1 MCGYCG
7 VGCGMVLDV
16 ARQDDGLLKVIKVS
30 GDRDHPANAG
40 RLCTKGA
47 TSADL
52 LAAPGRLDTALI
64 RADRGA
70 TPSPRGVDEAISE
83 TARRLRAII
92 DEHGP
97 DAFAMYV
104 SGQMTLEAQY
114 LANKLVK
121 GFIGTNNIESNSRLC
136 MASAGTGYKL
146 SLGADGPPGSYD
158 DLDHADVFLVIG
170 SNMADC
176 HPILFLR
183 MMERVRA
190 GARLIVVDPRRTAT
204 AEKAD
209 LFLQIRP
216 GADLAL
222 LNGLLGLITP
232 DLDFIGSWTEGWEAM
247 PGFLADYPPDRVAE
261 LTGLAEEDI
270 RTAAEWIDA
279 AGNWVSLWTMGLNQS
294 THGTWN
300 TNALINLH
308 LATGAICRTGSG
320 PFSLTGQPNAMG
332 GREMGYM
339 GPGLPGQRSVLVPAD
354 REFTEA
360 VWGVP
365 AGTLRTDVGRGTVD
379 MFEQMAAGRIRA
391 CWIICTNPVASVGNR
406 RTVIA
411 GLEAAELVVTQDA
424 FAETETNAYADIALP
439 AAMWSEADGI
449 MINSER
455 NLTLVHP
462 VVPAPGEALPD
473 WQIIARV
480 AAEMGYRE
488 AFTYGCA
495 EEILEEIKTFTNPQT
510 GYDLRGITYQRLAQG
525 PVQWPAAPGGPDRN
539 PVRYRTD
546 DGGLRFA
553 TPGGRAVFHARPHT
567 DPAEMPD
574 DDYPFVL
581 NTGRLQHQWH
591 TMTKTGKIAKLNRL
605 NPKPFLEINAV
616 DAERYEI
623 TAGDLVEIA
632 SRRGR
637 AVLPAVVTDR
647 VLPGTCFAPIH
658 WNDLFGEYV
667 SVNAV
672 TSDAVDPL
680 SFQPELKVCA
690 VALTRVAAA
699 PAPAPTGAAPGGP
712 SAVLPGG
719 QSAVLPGGQ
728 SAVSPGGL
736 PALSSGGPS
745 ALSSV
750 SSSDGPSA
758 SSPDEPAVSSSGG
771 LSVSSADGP
780 AVPSAGGLSL
790 SSAGGSSLA
799 DAVFSVEANALLARL
814 GLDSAPPVLDEGQRR
829 YLAGFL
835 AGATLRPG
843 PAALPANAPFDP
855 DTAMWVNGLLAG
867 VLPAVPSPGLL
878 PTVAPGLPPAVE
890 PPAVRL
896 QVLWAS
902 QTGNAEDFARVVAGR
917 LAETGRPVTVL
928 GMDGPAAD
936 LLDPGADLLV
946 VTSTFGDGDA
956 PDNGSTFWDS
966 LAGDTA
972 PRLDGQRFAVLAF
985 GDSNY
990 DDFCG
995 HGRRLD
1001 ERLAQLGAVR
1011 LAPRADCEPDFESTA
1026 DGWLSSVLTALAD
1039 APTAPTPPPAAPI
1052 TSPPSPPASPLAL
1065 PFAGSASPIAGLA
1078 SSSAPL
1084 VSLPAGLAPPAAL
1097 GASPP
1102 VPLPSPPAPLASPAG
1117 PFASPTAP
1125 FASPTAPF
1133 ASPTAP
1139 LASPAAPLASPA
1151 VPLAPPPAPLASP
1164 AAPLASPTAPFASPA
1179 VPLASSAA
1187 SVASPAMP
1195 LAWPAASAASA
1206 ASPDGALVVAAAPDV
1221 SAPVVTALAG
1231 PTKAAPLAAALIGNR
1246 LLSLPGSAK
1255 EVRRFT
1261 LDTGG
1266 MLDYQAG
1273 DALGVWPVNC
1283 PELVSEWLT
1292 VTGLPGDAV
1301 VELDRLG
1308 ALPLADALSRHL
1320 DITRVTTDLLRFVA
1334 ERSGSPQIRT
1344 LLRADN
1350 KGELAK
1356 WTWGRQA
1363 ADVIAEHPVDAT
1375 AQEWTRVLKRLQP
1388 RQYSISSTP
1397 LTDPGLV
1404 SLTVSVVRFDNH
1416 RGRPRKGVCSTHLA
1430 DAPAGAAVPVY
1441 VQRAPHFRPPAD
1453 PNTPMIMVGPGT
1465 GIAPFLGFL
1474 QERQVTGA
1482 PGGNWLFFGEQR
1494 STTDFYYAE
1503 ELEALRADGILSRL
1517 DVAFSR
1523 DQRSKIYVQ
1532 DRMREKGAMLWAW
1545 LQAGAHFYVCG
1556 DASRMARDV
1565 DRALHDI
1572 AVNHGRL
1579 TAEAATAYLKQL
1591 ATDKRYVRDVY

>member
-16 ARQDDGLLKVIKVS
+16 ARQDDGPLKVIKAS
-30 GDRDHPANAG
+30 GDRGHPANAG

-47 TSADL
+47 TSAEL
-52 LAAPGRLDTALI
+52 LAAPGRLDTALV
-64 RADRGA
+64 RPARGA
-70 TPSPRGVDEAISE
+70 APAPLAVDAAISE
-83 TARRLRAII
+83 TARRLRAIV

-183 MMERVRA
+183 MMERVKA
-190 GARLIVVDPRRTAT
+190 GAKLIVVDPRRTAT

-232 DLDFIGSWTEGWEAM
+232 DLGFIEAWTEGWEAM
-247 PGFLADYPPDRVAE
+247 PEFLADYPPDRVAE
-261 LTGLAEEDI
+261 LTGLAEADI
-270 RTAAEWIDA
+270 RTAAAWIGA

-354 REFTEA
+354 REFTEK

-365 AGTLRTDVGRGTVD
+365 AGTLRTEVGKGTVD
-379 MFEQMAAGRIRA
+379 MFEQMAAGRIKA

-411 GLEAAELVVTQDA
+411 GLEAAELVITQDA

-462 VVPAPGEALPD
+462 VVPAPGGALPD

-480 AAEMGYRE
+480 AAEMGYGP
-488 AFTYGCA
+488 AFGYGSA
-495 EEILEEIKTFTNPQT
+495 EEILEEITTFANPQT
-510 GYDLRGITYQRLAQG
+510 GYDLRGVTYERLARG

-539 PVRYRTD
+539 PIRYRTA

-553 TPGGRAVFHARPHT
+553 TPSGRAVFHARPHT

-605 NPKPFLEINAV
+605 NPEPFLEINAI
-616 DAERYEI
+616 DAERHEI
-623 TAGDLVEIA
+623 AAGDLVEIA

-637 AVLPAVVTDR
+637 AVLPAVVTGR
-647 VLPGTCFAPIH
+647 VQPGACFAPIH

-672 TSDAVDPL
+672 TSDAVDPI

-699 PAPAPTGAAPGGP
+699 PAPVPAGPGRPGVLGGHSIAEAA
-712 SAVLPGG
+712 L
-719 QSAVLPGGQ
+719 
-728 SAVSPGGL
+728 
-736 PALSSGGPS
+736 
-745 ALSSV
+745 
-750 SSSDGPSA
+750 
-758 SSPDEPAVSSSGG
+758 
-771 LSVSSADGP
+771 
-780 AVPSAGGLSL
+780 
-790 SSAGGSSLA
+790 
-799 DAVFSVEANALLARL
+799 SVEANAVLARL
-814 GLDSAPPVLDEGQRR
+814 GLDPAPPVLDEGQRR

-835 AGATLRPG
+835 AGATLRPE
-843 PAALPANAPFDP
+843 PAALPANAPFDAA
-855 DTAMWVNGLLAG
+855 TAMWVNGLLAG
-867 VLPAVPSPGLL
+867 VLSPVPSPALDRE
-878 PTVAPGLPPAVE
+878 AKPA
-890 PPAVRL
+890 AGRL

-902 QTGNAEDFARVVAGR
+902 QTGNAEDFARTVAGR
-917 LAETGRPVTVL
+917 LAETGRQVSVL

-936 LLDPGADLLV
+936 LLDPGADVLV

-966 LAGDTA
+966 LTGDSA
-972 PRLDGQRFAVLAF
+972 PRLDGQRYAVLAF
-985 GDSNY
+985 GDSSY

-1001 ERLAQLGAVR
+1001 ERLAELGAVR
-1011 LAPRADCEPDFESTA
+1011 LAPRADCEPDFEETA
-1026 DGWLSSVLTALAD
+1026 DGWLATVLAALT
-1039 APTAPTPPPAAPI
+1039 PTASPASAATPAAP
-1052 TSPPSPPASPLAL
+1052 
-1065 PFAGSASPIAGLA
+1065 
-1078 SSSAPL
+1078 
-1084 VSLPAGLAPPAAL
+1084 
-1097 GASPP
+1097 
-1102 VPLPSPPAPLASPAG
+1102 
-1117 PFASPTAP
+1117 
-1125 FASPTAPF
+1125 
-1133 ASPTAP
+1133 
-1139 LASPAAPLASPA
+1139 
-1151 VPLAPPPAPLASP
+1151 
-1164 AAPLASPTAPFASPA
+1164 
-1179 VPLASSAA
+1179 
-1187 SVASPAMP
+1187 
-1195 LAWPAASAASA
+1195 
-1206 ASPDGALVVAAAPDV
+1206 VAAAPARD
-1221 SAPVVTALAG
+1221 APA
-1231 PTKAAPLAAALIGNR
+1231 KAAPVTAALVGNR
-1246 LLSLPGSAK
+1246 LLSGPGSAK
-1255 EVRRFT
+1255 EVRQFT
-1261 LDTGG
+1261 FDTGG
-1266 MLDYQAG
+1266 LLDYRAG
-1273 DALGVWPVNC
+1273 DALGVWPVNGDD
-1283 PELVSEWLT
+1283 LVTEWLE
-1292 VTGLPGDAV
+1292 VTGLAADTTVTIDRVGDVSLA
-1301 VELDRLG
+1301 E
-1308 ALPLADALSRHL
+1308 ALTRHL
-1320 DITRVTTDLLRFVA
+1320 DITRITTDLLRFVA
-1334 ERSGSPQIRT
+1334 DRSGSGHLKT
-1344 LLRADN
+1344 LLRAGN

-1363 ADVIAEHPVDAT
+1363 VDVLAEHPVDAD
-1375 AQEWTRVLKRLQP
+1375 ARELAGVLKRLQP
-1388 RQYSISSTP
+1388 RHYSISSTP
-1397 LTDPGLV
+1397 VTDPGLV

-1416 RGRPRKGVCSTHLA
+1416 RGRSRKGVCSTHLA
-1430 DAPAGAAVPVY
+1430 DAPAGAEAPVF
-1441 VQRAPHFRPPAD
+1441 VQRAPHFRVPAD

-1465 GIAPFLGFL
+1465 GVAPFLGFL
-1474 QERQVTGA
+1474 HERQVTGA

-1494 STTDFYYAE
+1494 SATDFYYAE
-1503 ELEALRADGILSRL
+1503 ELEALRADGILSRF
-1517 DVAFSR
+1517 DTAFSR

-1545 LQAGAHFYVCG
+1545 LQAGACLYVCG

-1579 TAEAATAYLKQL
+1579 TEEAATAYLKQL